1 MTQNDDNARALL
13 ALVDEAC
20 ASGVE
25 IDTLQAIVE
34 EAAELGASRALNRIG
49 LHDDDA
55 GHDLRELRDLLDAW
69 RDARRAIWRTSI
81 KWLTTFAM
89 AAFLTGLLV
98 KFKFPFLNN

>member
-1 MTQNDDNARALL
+1 MTEKNSNARALL

-25 IDTLQAIVE
+25 IDTLQALVE
-34 EAAELGASRALNRIG
+34 EAAELGASRALHRLG

-69 RDARRAIWRTSI
+69 REARRAMWHTFI

-89 AAFLTGLLV
+89 AALLTGLLV